1 MKFSSSD
8 SSHRS
13 TDIGTDAL
21 RPAFDGDELA
31 RYARQMRLPQVGADG
46 QARLKAASVLIV
58 GAGGL
63 GSPAAMYLAAA
74 GVGRIGIADA
84 DRVDPS
90 NLHRQ
95 LLHRSSDV
103 GSAKADSAQHTLATI
118 NPHVRVD
125 AIGARVSRENAL
137 DLVAAYDVVIDGTDN
152 FPTRYLLN
160 DACVMTGRPLV
171 YGSVDRFAGQVSVF
185 ATETGPCYRCLF
197 PKPPELGTVQN
208 CADAGVL
215 GVLPGLI
222 GTLQATETLK
232 MILGLGDPLIGRLLL
247 VDTLSMGFRNFRV
260 DRDPSCPACGTRE
273 IDELIDYDAFCAAS
287 SDWDE
292 PDVGEITPKELAALL
307 ESGEQITV
315 IDVREP
321 YEWQIG
327 RIPTATLI
335 PLRTLM
341 TTRPNLPRDAD
352 IVLYCHHGAR
362 SDAAANALVAGGYT
376 RVRNLV
382 GGIDRWSI
390 EVDPSV
396 RRY

>member
-1 MKFSSSD
+1 
-8 SSHRS
+8 
-13 TDIGTDAL
+13 
-21 RPAFDGDELA
+21 
-31 RYARQMRLPQVGADG
+31 
-46 QARLKAASVLIV
+46 
-58 GAGGL
+58 
-63 GSPAAMYLAAA
+63 
-74 GVGRIGIADA
+74 
-84 DRVDPS
+84 
-90 NLHRQ
+90 
-95 LLHRSSDV
+95 
-103 GSAKADSAQHTLATI
+103 
-118 NPHVRVD
+118 
-125 AIGARVSRENAL
+125 
-137 DLVAAYDVVIDGTDN
+137 
-152 FPTRYLLN
+152 
-160 DACVMTGRPLV
+160 
-171 YGSVDRFAGQVSVF
+171 
-185 ATETGPCYRCLF
+185 
-197 PKPPELGTVQN
+197 
-208 CADAGVL
+208 
-215 GVLPGLI
+215 
-222 GTLQATETLK
+222 